1 MKRFLAALY
10 RGWMAFAHFLG
21 RVQTYLL
28 LSIIYFVAVGLTAP
42 FIRIFMRDPL
52 DRRMGD
58 RDSVWTPKEHSNLKL
73 DEAQRLF

>member
-1 MKRFLAALY
+1 
-10 RGWMAFAHFLG
+10 
-21 RVQTYLL
+21 
-28 LSIIYFVAVGLTAP
+28 
-42 FIRIFMRDPL
+42 MRDPL